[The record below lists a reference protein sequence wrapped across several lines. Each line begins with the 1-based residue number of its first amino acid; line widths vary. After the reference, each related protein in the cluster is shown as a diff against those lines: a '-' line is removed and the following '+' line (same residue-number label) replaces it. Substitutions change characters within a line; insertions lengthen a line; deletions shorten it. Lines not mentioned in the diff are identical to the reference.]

1 MKHNTKLLQKL
12 HNQSRKRDLDI
23 SRQLSDSF
31 QIENPLK
38 LIQEMRDILTRS
50 KNDQIKLHD
59 ILQKEIS
66 LIEDAEKRQFFTE
79 ENILLIAKFVQEVIY
94 SMMIFKPV
102 PFTQSANQGI
112 EAEADRI
119 KGSGWLMVQRDG
131 KNYIVL
137 KGSFLPLINEK
148 FKDRLFEILEIDFC
162 FDEVVRTV
170 KNELSAYGLQLL
182 HLSKAICKSFYPIP
196 RQIIE
201 NQLHYTKPGQLTF
214 FDQLI
219 DAKVREKV
227 VKAKDGGELVT
238 EGIKPTASEE
248 RLLKALYKMIKPRLS
263 SGSLQYDGQDSIGKI
278 AILAFTPTELYEAYE
293 LEKLQNKRQLDY
305 SGSDRE
311 TVRNALI
318 SLSEKKFLIRY
329 YKPLLDEHGNP
340 LKRNGEQRYRVV
352 ESYTSLYNIVSSI
365 EDITSS
371 EWRNSEIVEKKTM
384 IRLYIN
390 PILLDQIDKNYINY
404 PTDIFSQIKLV
415 YRKQRVPDYLIQFIN
430 YLIDKY
436 HIHKKNGYVH
446 RYHEV
451 NFETI
456 AYVTGLQEYYEKKR
470 KQRFQDCLSNMFGVA
485 KDIGLAHSVHTEIGA
500 MGQLKARI
508 EFNFEY
514 L

>member
-1 MKHNTKLLQKL
+1 MNGKLLQKL
-12 HNQSRKRDLDI
+12 HNQARKRDNDI
-23 SRQLSDSF
+23 SKQLNDSF

-38 LIQEMRDILTRS
+38 LIYEMRDILTRS
-50 KNDQIKLHD
+50 KLDQIKLSE
-59 ILQKEIS
+59 ILHREIS
-66 LIEDAEKRQFFTE
+66 LLEDETKRAYFTT
-79 ENILLIAKFVQEVIY
+79 ENVQLIAKFVQEIIFT
-94 SMMIFKPV
+94 MMVFKPV

-112 EAEADRI
+112 EAEAERI

-148 FKDRLFEILEIDFC
+148 FKDRLFEILEIEFC
-162 FDEVVRTV
+162 FEEVVRLV

-214 FDQLI
+214 FDQLM
-219 DAKVREKV
+219 DAKVKEKV
-227 VKAKDGGELVT
+227 VKAKDGGELIT

-263 SGSLQYDGQDSIGKI
+263 SGSLQYEGQDSIGKI
-278 AILAFTPTELYEAYE
+278 AILTFTPTELYEAYE

-329 YKPLLDEHGNP
+329 SKPLMDENGQP
-340 LKRNGEQRYRVV
+340 LKRNGEVRYRVV

-371 EWRNSEIVEKKTM
+371 EWRDSSIVEKKTL

-415 YRKQRVPDYLIQFIN
+415 YRKQRVPDYLIQFVN

-436 HIHKKNGYVH
+436 HIHKKNGGYH
-446 RYHEV
+446 YRYHEV
-451 NFETI
+451 NYETI
-456 AYVTGLQEYYEKKR
+456 AYVTGLDEYYEKKR
-470 KQRFQDCLSNMFGVA
+470 KKRFQDCLTNMFSVA